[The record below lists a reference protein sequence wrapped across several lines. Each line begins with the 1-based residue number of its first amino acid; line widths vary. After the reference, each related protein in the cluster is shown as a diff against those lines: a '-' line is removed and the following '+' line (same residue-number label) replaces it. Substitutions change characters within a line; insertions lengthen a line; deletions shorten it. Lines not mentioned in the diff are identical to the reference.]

1 MRLLLE
7 DFDQVDSS
15 AVLMIAKSAELMA
28 PSSEPVTNTPALNEP
43 TDVDESNL
51 SDVQLV
57 MATGVNEY
65 VKMTLV
71 FDWYH

>member
-7 DFDQVDSS
+7 DFDQVDLS

-43 TDVDESNL
+43 TDVDESNS

-65 VKMTLV
+65 VKMALV
-71 FDWYH
+71 FD